1 MSSSQPDPQFEA
13 LLEYLRQNRGF
24 DFTGYKRSSLMRRV
38 QKRMHLLGME
48 TYSQYQDYLE
58 VTPEEFISLFNTI
71 LINVTTFFR
80 DPDSWEGLQ
89 QVLREMLAKKRPN
102 QPIRAWTAG
111 CASGEEPYSLAI
123 ILAEALGIDQFRD
136 RVKIFATDVD
146 EEALDQSRQ
155 GTYTAKQLE
164 AVPPDLRQKY
174 FEPVA
179 NRYTFHKD
187 LRRCVIF
194 GRHDLVK
201 DAPISRVDL
210 LTCRNTLMYFNTEAQ
225 TKILERFH
233 FALNSGGYLFLGKA
247 EMLFTR
253 SNLFTPVDLR
263 KRIFTKASQHN
274 LRDRFSLK
282 TQAEQVETP
291 SIDSVKVWESAFN
304 ADPVAQLVID
314 LEGTLA
320 LANDRARSLF
330 ELKSNDLGRPLQDLE
345 LSYRPVELRSQIEQV
360 ASQRRPI
367 QLKEIIWGNGSGTR
381 CLDIMLLPL
390 QDASGTLLGTK
401 VIFTDVSRYKQLQE
415 ELASSTQELET
426 AYEELQSTNEEL
438 ETTNEELQSTV
449 EELETMNEE
458 LQSTNEELETMNE
471 ELQSTNEELA
481 TINEEMRDRSQ
492 ELNQVNGFLGS
503 ILTSL
508 ESGVVV
514 LDRDLQ
520 IQIWNYKA
528 EDLWGLRAD
537 EVKGSHFL
545 NLDIGLPVQQLRQ
558 PIRACLSGESAS
570 EKCALDATNR
580 RGRAIGCQVTCTPLM
595 EGTPEIKGA
604 ILLMEAVELD
614 PTAVSGS
621 N

>member
-1 MSSSQPDPQFEA
+1 MSSSQPDLQFEA
-13 LLEYLRQNRGF
+13 LLDYLRQNRGF

-38 QKRMHLLGME
+38 QKRMQPLEIE

-58 VTPEEFISLFNTI
+58 VTPEEFITLFNTI
-71 LINVTTFFR
+71 LINVTAFFR
-80 DPDSWEGLQ
+80 DPNSWEGLK
-89 QVLREMLAKKRPN
+89 QVLSEMLAKKRPN

-111 CASGEEPYSLAI
+111 CASGEEPYTLAI
-123 ILAEALGIDQFRD
+123 ILAEALGIDAFRD

-146 EEALDQSRQ
+146 EEALYQARQ
-155 GTYTAKQLE
+155 GSYTPKELE

-179 NRYTFHKD
+179 NRYTFLKD

-210 LTCRNTLMYFNTEAQ
+210 LTCRNALMYFNTETQ

-233 FALNSGGYLFLGKA
+233 FALNSGGYVFLGKA

-263 KRIFTKASQHN
+263 QRIFTKVRREN
-274 LRDRFSLK
+274 LRDRYLLR
-282 TQAEQVETP
+282 TQADQKLGSQNSDTAQ
-291 SIDSVKVWESAFN
+291 IWESAFN
-304 ADPVAQLVID
+304 TDPVAQLVID
-314 LEGTLA
+314 TEGTLA

-330 ELKSNDLGRPLQDLE
+330 GLKPANLGQPLQDLE
-345 LSYRPVELRSQIEQV
+345 LSYRPVELRSLIEQ
-360 ASQRRPI
+360 ATNQCRPLH
-367 QLKEIIWGNGSGTR
+367 LKDIPWETEGTAR
-381 CLDIMLLPL
+381 WFDLMVIPL
-390 QDASGTLLGTK
+390 QDARGTLLGTK
-401 VIFTDVSRYKQLQE
+401 VLFTNITRYKQLQE

-438 ETTNEELQSTV
+438 ETT
-449 EELETMNEE
+449 NEE

-514 LDRDLQ
+514 LDQDLQ

-558 PIRACLSGESAS
+558 PIRACLSGGALS
-570 EKCALDATNR
+570 EKCSLEATNR
-580 RGRAIGCQVTCTPLM
+580 RGRAIHCQVTCTPLM
-595 EGTPEIKGA
+595 EETSEVKGA
-604 ILLMEAVELD
+604 ILLMAAVELD
-614 PTAVSGS
+614 PTAASS
-621 N
+621 LS